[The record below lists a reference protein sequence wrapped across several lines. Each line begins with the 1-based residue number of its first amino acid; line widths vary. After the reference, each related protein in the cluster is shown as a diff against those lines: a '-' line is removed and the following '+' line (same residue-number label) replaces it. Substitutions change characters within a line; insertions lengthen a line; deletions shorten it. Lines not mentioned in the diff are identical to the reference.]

1 MRFMHLS
8 DLHLGK
14 KLNEY
19 SLAEDQRYILQ
30 QLVALAEKQ
39 QPDAILLA
47 GDI

>member
-19 SLAEDQRYILQ
+19 SLAEDQKVYLQ
-30 QLVALAEKQ
+30 QLVALAEKLQ
-39 QPDAILLA
+39 T
-47 GDI
+47 